1 MKDYYVRSS
10 SGFTLLEMLV
20 AMAMTAVLA
29 GSLYASLRIGFR
41 AREHSENVL
50 APVRAAGTAFDII
63 GRDIQCT
70 PAPRGILAGP
80 FIGLDAKNTTS
91 EGDADSLTF
100 FTRPMSTADAAPGIV
115 GVGYVLVATDDGSGQ
130 ALVRNV
136 TVNLLAPETPEPS
149 EDILCRYVTSL
160 NLRYLDGTTWLDAW
174 DSTTHDNTLPLA
186 VEVTIEIGGPSDKN
200 AESAIRRFRQVIAL
214 PCYIPASTGTV
225 AA

>member
-1 MKDYYVRSS
+1 
-10 SGFTLLEMLV
+10 
-20 AMAMTAVLA
+20 MTAVLA

-41 AREHSENVL
+41 AREHSEAVL

-115 GVGYVLVATDDGSGQ
+115 GIGYALLAAEDGSGL
-130 ALVRNV
+130 ALVRNI
-136 TVNLLAPETPEPS
+136 TVNLLAPEASEPS
-149 EDILCRYVTSL
+149 EEILCRYVTSL

-186 VEVTIEIGGPSDKN
+186 VEVTIEIGGPSNKN
-200 AESAIRRFRQVIAL
+200 VAPAIRRFRQVVVL
-214 PCYIPASTGTV
+214 PCYTPASTGTT